1 MCWDLNN
8 NREPRLMH
16 TTLEMDMDTD
26 MDRVDMDMVCTTMAK
41 GVLR

>member
-1 MCWDLNN
+1 M
-8 NREPRLMH
+8 PTM
-16 TTLEMDMDTD
+16 LEMDMDMD